1 MGLTI
6 RVKQSLIRDYSA
18 SQIALVI
25 GFLFGIVLIGFSRV
39 NPSNTEWIFDGDRLG
54 NQIAWNYFRRSEV
67 VQWPLNL
74 ISNYGHGW
82 SNYGHGSNIFL
93 SLPLKYLSFFLP
105 NDFQFLGLWICVC
118 CALQGYFAAKVIGL
132 FSTQRLE
139 IVLLSLNFIF
149 FPVFLLRVGL
159 MGHPQLGAQWLLLCG
174 VYLVIVKTVRSSSW
188 VLLLA
193 ISFLIDLYISAM
205 LIVFFIFYQMI
216 EMRKENKDERI
227 ERRIKPLFFVSTFCI
242 LMLFVQGYFSLPG
255 GVAGSGFF
263 RISATTY
270 LNPRISELT
279 SFSFLANVV
288 KPSNSSYLYRENAE
302 SFLYLGAGIL
312 LFVLVLSFFRYS
324 NEEKNYIRLFIP
336 LAIASFAMFFV
347 GLSNQISIFG
357 SEFHYW
363 WPSQML
369 EIRQVFRSATRFGW
383 PLAYLIALFVCLRV
397 LNIESLRRFRRILAV
412 VLLVVNLVD
421 LSPLLRE
428 SYRDFRREDPSAIQL
443 RNQLTQIFSRY
454 STINIYPVF
463 DLQIDDA
470 GFYSSEGVWRKTE
483 LWQDV
488 LYSAS
493 ELNLRSNFA
502 YVSRSVG
509 KVIPSEN
516 ERSARILSQELME
529 KGDLYVFI
537 SKSDR
542 AMFMSGITEGAEIFS
557 VGQLEF
563 IGLPN

>member
-39 NPSNTEWIFDGDRLG
+39 NPSNTDWIFDGDRLG

-93 SLPLKYLSFFLP
+93 SFPLKHLSFFLP

-132 FSTQRLE
+132 FSAQRLE
-139 IVLLSLNFIF
+139 IVLLSLNFII
-149 FPVFLLRVGL
+149 FPVFLMRIGL

-174 VYLVIVKTVRSSSW
+174 IYLVMVKTVRSSSW
-188 VLLLA
+188 VLLLT

-205 LIVFFIFYQMI
+205 LIVFFIFYQMN

-227 ERRIKPLFFVSTFCI
+227 ERRIKPLFFVSTVCI

-255 GVAGSGFF
+255 GVTGSGFF

-302 SFLYLGAGIL
+302 SFLYLGTGVL

-324 NEEKNYIRLFIP
+324 NEEKNYLRLFMP

-369 EIRQVFRSATRFGW
+369 EIRQIFRSATRFGW
-383 PLAYLIALFVCLRV
+383 PLAYLIVFFVCLRV
-397 LNIESLRRFRRILAV
+397 LNIESLRRYRRILAV

-428 SYRDFRREDPSAIQL
+428 SYRDFRREDPSAIQF

-470 GFYSSEGVWRKTE
+470 GFYSSEGAWRKSK

-493 ELNLRSNFA
+493 EQNLRSNFA
-502 YVSRSVG
+502 YVSRPVG

-516 ERSARILSQELME
+516 EKSARILSQGLME

-542 AMFMSGITEGAEIFS
+542 ALFMSGIPEGAEIFS